1 MKKGLL
7 CWCVFLFV
15 PLISMAQSMLHIR
28 SKGDPCAIQVS
39 LNELKSIAYTD
50 DSLTITRNHGEEVF
64 SSLYYHIQHI
74 AITDQQLSNTS
85 FYDTICAGE
94 TYTWHGNIYTRPG
107 TYTDTLQNIHG
118 CDSIV
123 TLHLEVLPDPPI
135 TFTVNGVNF
144 KMMRVRA
151 GTFIMGAT
159 ADDTNAE
166 ADEFPRH
173 EVTLTKDYF
182 IAETEMTQALWQAI
196 MGNNPSE
203 DKSNPQSP
211 VNNVSWDD
219 CQEMIAKLNDLTG
232 LTFRLPT
239 EAEWEYAARAGYYS
253 RGYIYAGSNN
263 IDEVAWYNKPHYAS
277 VASLKPNELGL
288 YDMSG
293 SVYEWCQDWYDP
305 KSYSYPDHRID
316 PFQEESVDGR
326 RCLRGGSNK
335 MDQGI
340 QAKKYSRIANRGQN
354 VINYRT
360 NSVGLRL
367 ALEATGIMEN
377 NREFVTYDTICAG
390 ETITWNGKTYSKPG
404 AYTDTLQ
411 NIHGCDSIVTLHLQV
426 NPTYEI
432 HDTIVV
438 CGSYLFN
445 PFSKNEE
452 GIILYESGTYKDTVA
467 SISGCDSVFVL
478 HLTIN
483 NSIEVPYTVT
493 ACDSYTWSNGVTY
506 TESGIYYDSLK
517 TIHGCDS
524 VEVLTLTINYR
535 DTAFFAETA
544 CDSYEWHGKEYTT
557 SGTYYY
563 HTQTVL
569 GCDSVEVLT
578 LDIKY
583 TSYFAYDTIVCGSY
597 LFAGEE
603 LTESGEYTYTT
614 VAANGCDSIT
624 TLHLT
629 VHPITPTQYVY
640 DTICSD
646 DLPYIFNDS
655 IYNTTGSYTQYY
667 LNQYGCDSNIVLNLH
682 VVDKLIVEVDS
693 LPNLCADD
701 QILRIH
707 YDVLQGEFDSLH
719 IRFLNDILPAAFYP
733 KTIYKGDVSDIVYP
747 FDSTTWVDH
756 YTIQMEFYQHHACG
770 NQVFEL
776 PFDIQYS
783 ASIIVQK
790 WNIFLALQNAKY
802 NGGYTFTNY
811 QWYKN
816 DLPIEGATRAS
827 LHQMLDTA
835 ANYYALLTRDDG
847 VVMRTCDFLPT
858 YQYGFPEFPTL
869 VKASQTIYVANTVYS
884 APVESIEIYSAVGQ
898 QISTNHLID
907 GEGNVQMPSIA
918 GNYIVKIRTKDDQ
931 IISQL
936 LIVLW

>member
-15 PLISMAQSMLHIR
+15 PLMSMAQSMLHIR
-28 SKGDPCAIQVS
+28 SKGDPCALQVS

-107 TYTDTLQNIHG
+107 TYTDTLTNI
-118 CDSIV
+118 
-123 TLHLEVLPDPPI
+123 
-135 TFTVNGVNF
+135 
-144 KMMRVRA
+144 
-151 GTFIMGAT
+151 
-159 ADDTNAE
+159 
-166 ADEFPRH
+166 
-173 EVTLTKDYF
+173 Y
-182 IAETEMTQALWQAI
+182 
-196 MGNNPSE
+196 
-203 DKSNPQSP
+203 
-211 VNNVSWDD
+211 
-219 CQEMIAKLNDLTG
+219 
-232 LTFRLPT
+232 
-239 EAEWEYAARAGYYS
+239 
-253 RGYIYAGSNN
+253 
-263 IDEVAWYNKPHYAS
+263 
-277 VASLKPNELGL
+277 
-288 YDMSG
+288 
-293 SVYEWCQDWYDP
+293 
-305 KSYSYPDHRID
+305 
-316 PFQEESVDGR
+316 
-326 RCLRGGSNK
+326 
-335 MDQGI
+335 
-340 QAKKYSRIANRGQN
+340 
-354 VINYRT
+354 
-360 NSVGLRL
+360 
-367 ALEATGIMEN
+367 
-377 NREFVTYDTICAG
+377 
-390 ETITWNGKTYSKPG
+390 
-404 AYTDTLQ
+404 
-411 NIHGCDSIVTLHLQV
+411 GCDSIVTLHLQV
-426 NPTYEI
+426 NSTYEI
-432 HDTIVV
+432 HDTIVA
-438 CGSYLFN
+438 CDSYLFN
-445 PFSKNEE
+445 PFSKNDDS
-452 GIILYESGTYKDTVA
+452 ITLYESCTYKDTVA

-517 TIHGCDS
+517 TIHDCDS

-544 CDSYEWHGKEYTT
+544 CDSYTWHDNTYTT

-563 HTQTVL
+563 HTQTID

-583 TSYFAYDTIVCGSY
+583 TSYFAYDTTVCGSY

-756 YTIQMEFYQHHACG
+756 YTIQMEFYQHHTCG

-835 ANYYALLTRDDG
+835 SNYYALLTRDDG